1 MSAGGVGGSLRACP
15 CCVGS
20 TSSAPPSG
28 KTASRSAPTGRR
40 RRRRSLWT
48 STKSTLTCSRQ
59 TCRQVSYVNRGI
71 PPPLCLEGIS
81 WQTTLRRRRMMRCSW
96 SLTVGHAAPLS
107 AIHVQQH
114 YDVVQADAPADFPD
128 HHHFQHDNDAL
139 LPLVIHGHYQG
150 YAHAIVHGQQNSEP
164 DLSQNFRCGDI

>member
-1 MSAGGVGGSLRACP
+1 MEEMGNVSGRGRGKSASVPVLCRIYIKRAALGEDGIAVGADGKKKKAVDVHQEYFDLLK
-15 CCVGS
+15 
-20 TSSAPPSG
+20 TNLPPSFLRQQG
-28 KTASRSAPTGRR
+28 HTTAVMLGGYQLA
-40 RRRRSLWT
+40 
-48 STKSTLTCSRQ
+48 
-59 TCRQVSYVNRGI
+59 
-71 PPPLCLEGIS
+71 
-81 WQTTLRRRRMMRCSW
+81 
-96 SLTVGHAAPLS
+96 GHAAPLS

>member
-40 RRRRSLWT
+40 RRRST